1 MAGEAMKIA
10 ERLQTVTRVFLDT
23 APVIYY
29 VEANP
34 RYRPIVEVVFDRLD
48 NGALTAVTSP
58 VTLAE
63 CLVFPY
69 RLGQSQTAQ
78 DFADLIVNGS
88 NTVFALI
95 EQDAAKKAADLRVR
109 YNLSLTD
116 AFQVA
121 VAIASNCD
129 AFLTNDIALKRV
141 IELGVLVLDE
151 MEL

>member
-1 MAGEAMKIA
+1 MKIVD
-10 ERLQTVTRVFLDT
+10 RLQNVARLFLDT

-34 RYRPIVEVVFDRLD
+34 RYRPVVEVIFDRLD
-48 NGALTAVTSP
+48 DGALTAVTSP

-88 NTVFALI
+88 NTVFAVI
-95 EQDAAKKAADLRVR
+95 EQETAKKAADLRAR

-121 VAIASNCD
+121 VAMASGCD
-129 AFLTNDIALKRV
+129 TFLTNDIALKRV
-141 IELGVLVLDE
+141 TELEVIVLEE

>member
-1 MAGEAMKIA
+1 MAGEIMKIA

-34 RYRPIVEVVFDRLD
+34 RYRPIVEVIFDRLD

-69 RLGQSQTAQ
+69 RLGKSEAVQGFT
-78 DFADLIVNGS
+78 DLIVNGS
-88 NTVFALI
+88 GTEFVVI
-95 EQDAAKKAADLRVR
+95 DQETAKKPP
-109 YNLSLTD
+109 NCEH
-116 AFQVA
+116 
-121 VAIASNCD
+121 AIIC
-129 AFLTNDIALKRV
+129 R
-141 IELGVLVLDE
+141 
-151 MEL
+151 

>member
-1 MAGEAMKIA
+1 MKIA
-10 ERLQTVTRVFLDT
+10 ERLQTVTRVFWDT

-34 RYRPIVEVVFDRLD
+34 RYRPIVEVIFDRLD

-78 DFADLIVNGS
+78 DFADLIVNGN

-95 EQDAAKKAADLRVR
+95 EQETAKKAADLRAR

-121 VAIASNCD
+121 IAIASNCD
-129 AFLTNDIALKRV
+129 TFLTNDIALKRV
-141 IELGVLVLDE
+141 TEFVLDE
-151 MEL
+151 VEL